1 MDDNLLLK
9 KLNFKSRRGMK
20 ETTFVVKKLIVD
32 FEDMDNMQK
41 EELHEL
47 LELNDQEL
55 FDLVF
60 KNKKLF
66 SEKFP
71 MLKNLLI
78 K

>member
-1 MDDNLLLK
+1 MDNNLLLK

>member
-1 MDDNLLLK
+1 
-9 KLNFKSRRGMK
+9 MK
-20 ETTFVVKKLIVD
+20 ETTFIVKKLIVD
-32 FEDMDNMQK
+32 FEDMDNTQK

-71 MLKNLLI
+71 KLKKLLI
-78 K
+78 E

>member
-1 MDDNLLLK
+1 
-9 KLNFKSRRGMK
+9 MK
-20 ETTFVVKKLIVD
+20 ETTFVVKKLILD

-60 KNKKLF
+60 KNKELF

-71 MLKNLLI
+71 KLKNLLI

>member
-1 MDDNLLLK
+1 
-9 KLNFKSRRGMK
+9 MK
-20 ETTFVVKKLIVD
+20 ETTFLVKKLIVD
-32 FEDMDNMQK
+32 FEDMDNTQK

-71 MLKNLLI
+71 KLKKLLI

>member
-1 MDDNLLLK
+1 
-9 KLNFKSRRGMK
+9 MK

-32 FEDMDNMQK
+32 FEDMDNTQK

-71 MLKNLLI
+71 KLKKLLI

>member
-1 MDDNLLLK
+1 
-9 KLNFKSRRGMK
+9 MK
-20 ETTFVVKKLIVD
+20 ETTFIVKKLIVD
-32 FEDMDNMQK
+32 FEDMDNTQK

-71 MLKNLLI
+71 KLKKLLI

>member
-1 MDDNLLLK
+1 
-9 KLNFKSRRGMK
+9 MK

-55 FDLVF
+55 FDLIF
-60 KNKKLF
+60 KNKRLF
-66 SEKFP
+66 SKKFP
-71 MLKNLLI
+71 KLKNLLI

>member
-1 MDDNLLLK
+1 
-9 KLNFKSRRGMK
+9 MK
-20 ETTFVVKKLIVD
+20 ETTFVVKKLILD

-71 MLKNLLI
+71 KLKNLLI

>member
-1 MDDNLLLK
+1 
-9 KLNFKSRRGMK
+9 MK

-71 MLKNLLI
+71 KLKNLLI

>member
-1 MDDNLLLK
+1 
-9 KLNFKSRRGMK
+9 MK
-20 ETTFVVKKLIVD
+20 ETTFVVKKLILD

-71 MLKNLLI
+71 QLKNLLI

>member
-1 MDDNLLLK
+1 
-9 KLNFKSRRGMK
+9 MK

-60 KNKKLF
+60 KNKT
-66 SEKFP
+66 E
-71 MLKNLLI
+71 I
-78 K
+78 

>member
-1 MDDNLLLK
+1 MNNDLLLK

-20 ETTFVVKKLIVD
+20 ETTFVVKKLIVG
-32 FEDMDNMQK
+32 FKSMDTKQK
-41 EELHEL
+41 EELAEL
-47 LELNDQEL
+47 LDLNDQEL

-66 SEKFP
+66 SDRFP
-71 MLKNLLI
+71 KLKNLLI

>member
-1 MDDNLLLK
+1 
-9 KLNFKSRRGMK
+9 MK
-20 ETTFVVKKLIVD
+20 ETTFIVKKLIVD
-32 FEDMDNMQK
+32 FEDMDNTQK

-66 SEKFP
+66 SEKF
-71 MLKNLLI
+71 LLRY
-78 K
+78 

>member
-1 MDDNLLLK
+1 
-9 KLNFKSRRGMK
+9 MK
-20 ETTFVVKKLIVD
+20 ETTFIVKKLILG

-71 MLKNLLI
+71 KLKNLLI

>member
-1 MDDNLLLK
+1 MDNDLLLK

-20 ETTFVVKKLIVD
+20 ETTFVVKKLIVG
-32 FEDMDNMQK
+32 FKSMDTRQK
-41 EELHEL
+41 EELAEL
-47 LELNDQEL
+47 LDLNDQEL

-66 SEKFP
+66 SDRFP
-71 MLKNLLI
+71 KLKNLLI

>member
-1 MDDNLLLK
+1 MDNDLLLK

-20 ETTFVVKKLIVD
+20 ETTFVVKKLIVG
-32 FEDMDNMQK
+32 FKSMDTRQK
-41 EELHEL
+41 EELAEL
-47 LELNDQEL
+47 LDLNDQEL

-66 SEKFP
+66 SDRFP
-71 MLKNLLI
+71 NLKNLLI

>member
-1 MDDNLLLK
+1 MDNNLLLK

-20 ETTFVVKKLIVD
+20 ETTFIVKKLIVD
-32 FEDMDNMQK
+32 FEDMDNTQK
-41 EELHEL
+41 EELNEL

-71 MLKNLLI
+71 KLKNLLI

>member
-1 MDDNLLLK
+1 
-9 KLNFKSRRGMK
+9 MK
-20 ETTFVVKKLIVD
+20 ETTFIVKKLIVD
-32 FEDMDNMQK
+32 FEDMDNTQK
-41 EELHEL
+41 EELNEL

-71 MLKNLLI
+71 KLKKLLI

>member
-1 MDDNLLLK
+1 
-9 KLNFKSRRGMK
+9 MK
-20 ETTFVVKKLIVD
+20 ETTFVVKKLILG

-71 MLKNLLI
+71 KLKNLLI

>member
-60 KNKKLF
+60 KNKRLF

-71 MLKNLLI
+71 KLKNLLI

>member
-20 ETTFVVKKLIVD
+20 ETTFVVKKLIVG
-32 FEDMDNMQK
+32 FKSMDTRQK
-41 EELHEL
+41 EELAEL
-47 LELNDQEL
+47 LDLNDQEL

-66 SEKFP
+66 SDRFP
-71 MLKNLLI
+71 KLKNLLI

>member
-32 FEDMDNMQK
+32 FEDMDNTQK

-71 MLKNLLI
+71 KLKKLLI

>member
-20 ETTFVVKKLIVD
+20 ETTFVVKKLIVG
-32 FEDMDNMQK
+32 FNSMDTRQK
-41 EELHEL
+41 EELAEL
-47 LELNDQEL
+47 LDLNDQEL
-55 FDLVF
+55 FDLVS

-66 SEKFP
+66 SDRFP
-71 MLKNLLI
+71 KLKNLLI

>member
-1 MDDNLLLK
+1 MDNDLLLK

-20 ETTFVVKKLIVD
+20 ETTFVVKKLIVG
-32 FEDMDNMQK
+32 FKSMDIRQK
-41 EELHEL
+41 EELAEL
-47 LELNDQEL
+47 LDLNDQEL

-66 SEKFP
+66 SDRFP
-71 MLKNLLI
+71 KLKNLLI

>member
-32 FEDMDNMQK
+32 FEDMDNTQK

-71 MLKNLLI
+71 KLKNLLI

>member
-1 MDDNLLLK
+1 
-9 KLNFKSRRGMK
+9 MK

-41 EELHEL
+41 KELHEL

-71 MLKNLLI
+71 KLKNLLI

>member
-1 MDDNLLLK
+1 MDKDLLLK

-20 ETTFVVKKLIVD
+20 ETTFVVKKLIVG
-32 FEDMDNMQK
+32 FKSMDAKQK
-41 EELHEL
+41 EELAEL
-47 LELNDQEL
+47 LDLNDQEL

-66 SEKFP
+66 SDRFP
-71 MLKNLLI
+71 KLKNLLI

>member
-1 MDDNLLLK
+1 
-9 KLNFKSRRGMK
+9 MK

-60 KNKKLF
+60 KNKKIF

-71 MLKNLLI
+71 KLKNLLI

>member
-1 MDDNLLLK
+1 MDNNLLLK

-20 ETTFVVKKLIVD
+20 ETTFIVKKLIVD
-32 FEDMDNMQK
+32 FEDMDNTQK

-71 MLKNLLI
+71 KLKNLLI